1 MAGLL
6 FNTRAHLVAGA
17 LVMGLAAGG
26 FGVPTGALA
35 LGPDSVADVAAPL
48 LDAVVNI
55 STSQTVAA
63 GKGMP
68 MPQAPEGA
76 PAPFQ
81 DFFDEFF
88 NQKGQQD
95 NRPRKVQSLGSGVV
109 IDPAGIIV
117 TNNHVIEGADEI
129 TFSFNDGSKLKATVK
144 GRDEKVDIAVL
155 EVKPAKPLTSVK
167 FGDSEALRIGD
178 WVMAI
183 GNPFGLGGTVTVGI
197 LSARNRDISSGPY
210 DNFLQTDAAINQGN
224 SGGPLFNM
232 NGELIGINTAI
243 MSRSG
248 GSIGLGFA
256 IPSSMIASVVSQ
268 LRDYGEV
275 RRGWIGVRI
284 QDVTDDIAESLS
296 MSAAKGALVAGV
308 VDKGPAALAG
318 ILPGDV
324 IIEFDGKPI
333 NAMHELPRYV
343 AEEPVGKEVQLKVF
357 RKGKEETVT
366 ARIALLEEEK
376 AASAADN
383 PDAETTTP
391 APVVITSSL
400 GLTLSDLT
408 PDLRTKYGIKDEVTG
423 AVVTDVA
430 GGSVAAEKNIAAG
443 NVITEVGQEKVTT
456 AAEVQAALEKA
467 KAAKRRNIL
476 LLVAN
481 KDGDLQYVAV
491 DITR

>member
-1 MAGLL
+1 MADLASKAKGSVLAGAVAAGL
-6 FNTRAHLVAGA
+6 A
-17 LVMGLAAGG
+17 LSGVILPNAANA
-26 FGVPTGALA
+26 FGPE
-35 LGPDSVADVAAPL
+35 SVADVAAPL

-55 STSQTVAA
+55 STSQTVT
-63 GKGMP
+63 GSKGLQ
-68 MPQAPEGA
+68 MPQMPEGA

-109 IDPAGIIV
+109 IDPSGVII

-129 TFSFNDGSKLKATVK
+129 SVAFNDGSKLIAKVK

-155 EVKPAKPLTSVK
+155 EVKPTKPLTSVK
-167 FGDSEALRIGD
+167 FGDSDSLRVGD

-197 LSARNRDISSGPY
+197 VSARNRDISSGPY
-210 DNFLQTDAAINQGN
+210 DNYIQTDAAINQGN

-232 NGELIGINTAI
+232 NGELVGINTAI

-256 IPSSMIASVVSQ
+256 IPSSMVANVIGQIREFGV
-268 LRDYGEV
+268 V

-296 MSAAKGALVAGV
+296 MATPAGALVAGV
-308 VDKGPAALAG
+308 VEKGPAALAG
-318 ILPGDV
+318 VLPGDV

-333 NAMHELPRYV
+333 KAMHELPRYV
-343 AEEPVGKEVQLKVF
+343 AEEPVGKEVKLKVF
-357 RKGKEETVT
+357 RKGKEEILT
-366 ARIALLEEEK
+366 AKIALLEDEK
-376 AASAADN
+376 AASAESGEA
-383 PDAETTTP
+383 TP
-391 APVVITSSL
+391 KEAPVAAVTTKAL
-400 GLTLSDLT
+400 GLTLADLT
-408 PDLRTKYGIKDEVTG
+408 PDLRTKYGIKEDVTG
-423 AVVTDVA
+423 AVVTEVTD
-430 GGSVAAEKNIAAG
+430 GSVAAEKNIAVG
-443 NVITEVGQEKVTT
+443 NVITEVAQEKVTT
-456 AAEVQAALEKA
+456 AAEVKTALDKA
-467 KAAKRRNIL
+467 KAANRRTAL

-481 KDGDLQYVAV
+481 KDGDLQYIAV
-491 DITR
+491 DITK

>member
-1 MAGLL
+1 MAGL
-6 FNTRAHLVAGA
+6 FIKTRGNLVAGA
-17 LVMGLAAGG
+17 LVMGLASAGV
-26 FGVPTGALA
+26 GVPTGAIA

-55 STSQTVAA
+55 STSQTVT
-63 GKGMP
+63 GSKGMP
-68 MPQAPEGA
+68 MPQMPEGA

-88 NQKGQQD
+88 SQKGQQD

-109 IDPAGIIV
+109 VDPAGVIV
-117 TNNHVIEGADEI
+117 TNNHVVADADEI
-129 TFSFNDGSKLKATVK
+129 TVSFNDGSKLKATVK
-144 GRDEKVDIAVL
+144 GRDEKIDIAVL
-155 EVKPAKPLTSVK
+155 EVKPVKPLTSVK
-167 FGDSEALRIGD
+167 FGDSESLRIGD

-232 NGELIGINTAI
+232 EGELIGINTAI

-256 IPSSMIASVVSQ
+256 IPSSMIVNAVSQ
-268 LRDYGEV
+268 LREYGEV

-296 MSAAKGALVAGV
+296 MPAARGALVAGV
-308 VDKGPAALAG
+308 VDKGPAAVAG

-324 IIEFDGKPI
+324 IVEFDGRPI
-333 NAMHELPRYV
+333 VAMHELPRYV
-343 AEEPVGKEVQLKVF
+343 AEKPVGKEVQVKVF

-366 ARIALLEEEK
+366 AKIALLEDQK
-376 AASAADN
+376 
-383 PDAETTTP
+383 DAKVETPLDPPAGP
-391 APVVITSSL
+391 APAIVANAL

-408 PDLRTKYGIKDEVTG
+408 PELRTKYSIKEEVTG
-423 AVVTDVA
+423 AVVTEVEA
-430 GGSVAAEKNIAAG
+430 GSVAAEKSIAAG

-456 AAEVQAALEKA
+456 AAEVQTAIDKA
-467 KAAKRRNIL
+467 KAAKRRNVL

-491 DITR
+491 DITK